1 VINMPGSKFY
11 QKIHSWRLRH
21 ISPRNFILM
30 LSLLAGILGG
40 LAGVMLKNA
49 VHFSHSILMSVI
61 SIKSFN
67 LLYLVLPFIGILITY
82 LYVKYIVKDNIG
94 HGISRILQSIS
105 KSNSIIKA
113 HNMYTSLIASTITVS
128 FGGSVG
134 LEAPIVLTGSA
145 IGSNIGR
152 YLRLDYKTITLLVGC
167 GAAGAIAGIFKAPI
181 AAVIFALEVL
191 MLDLTMASLIP
202 LLISSAAGA
211 ILAYFFMGS
220 GVLFSFEVSAHPF
233 TLHNLPFYAILGLL
247 CGIVSL
253 YFTRANLSIEKQFQR
268 MPNGISRVLA
278 GGAITSLLVF
288 LFPPLFGEGYETLKN
303 LLNGNGMNLLDGSIF
318 TSIGNNYFLILF
330 FLVLILIF
338 KVVAMSATT
347 GGGGVGGVFAPSLF
361 MGGVTGFFLSKVVNF
376 FMTDRLPE
384 SNFALAG
391 MAGVMAAVMHAPL
404 TAIFLIAEITGG
416 YQFFVPLM
424 ITSVVAYLT
433 VIPFEPHSIYTK
445 RLAEAGEL
453 ITHHKDKAVLSRLSI
468 ETLIEKNFLTT
479 GPDVTLGEFVK
490 VVAKSQRNVFPVI
503 DAENNF
509 LGVIF
514 INDIRHII
522 FEHDQYDTVYIRN
535 LMYMPDTL
543 VSQDA
548 TMEDVAQKFAETSH
562 YNLPVL
568 NNGKYIGFV
577 SRANVFSA
585 YRKLVKDFS
594 ND

>member
-1 VINMPGSKFY
+1 MPGTKFY
-11 QKIHSWRLRH
+11 QQIHSWRLRY
-21 ISPRNFILM
+21 ISPRNFILI
-30 LSLLAGILGG
+30 LSLIAGILGG
-40 LAGVMLKNA
+40 MAAVLLKNA
-49 VHFSHSILMSVI
+49 VHLSHLLVMNVI
-61 SIKSFN
+61 SKQSFN
-67 LLYLVLPFIGILITY
+67 LLYLVLPFIGIFLTY

-113 HNMYTSLIASTITVS
+113 HNMYTSLIASTLTVS

-145 IGSNIGR
+145 IGSNLGR

-202 LLISSAAGA
+202 LLISSASGA
-211 ILAYFFMGS
+211 ILAYFFMGN
-220 GVLFSFEVSAHPF
+220 GVLFSFAVADHPF
-233 TLHNLPFYAILGLL
+233 SLTNLPFYALLGFL
-247 CGIVSL
+247 CGIVSI
-253 YFTRANLSIEKQFQR
+253 YFTKANQSIEKQFNR
-268 MPNGISRVLA
+268 MPKGFIRVIA
-278 GGAITSLLVF
+278 GGTIASLLIF
-288 LFPPLFGEGYETLKN
+288 LFPPLFGEGYETLTN
-303 LLNGNGMNLLDGSIF
+303 LLNGNGMKVLDGSIF
-318 TSIGNNYFLILF
+318 ASMGNNYFLLLV
-330 FLVLILIF
+330 FLILILIF

-347 GGGGVGGVFAPSLF
+347 SGGGVGGVFAPSLF

-376 FMTDRLPE
+376 FISDRLPE
-384 SNFALAG
+384 NNFALAG

-424 ITSVVAYLT
+424 ITSIVAYLT
-433 VIPFEPHSIYTK
+433 IIPFEPHSIYTK
-445 RLAEAGEL
+445 RLAETGEL

-468 ETLIEKNFLTT
+468 ENLIEKNFIST
-479 GPDVTLGEFVK
+479 GPDATLGEFVK
-490 VVAKSQRNVFPVI
+490 LVAKSQRNVFPVI
-503 DAENNF
+503 DPENNF

-522 FEHDQYDTVYIRN
+522 FEHDQYDSVYIRN
-535 LMYMPDTL
+535 LMFMPDTL
-543 VSQDA
+543 VEQNA

-568 NNGKYIGFV
+568 KNGKYIGFV

>member
-1 VINMPGSKFY
+1 MPGSKFY
-11 QKIHSWRLRH
+11 QRIHSWRLRH
-21 ISPRNFILM
+21 IAPRNFVLI
-30 LSLLAGILGG
+30 LSLLAGSLGG
-40 LAGVMLKNA
+40 FAAILLKNA
-49 VHFSHSILMSVI
+49 VYLGHLLLTQVI
-61 SIKSFN
+61 SIRSFN
-67 LLYLVLPFIGILITY
+67 LLYLFLPFIGILITY
-82 LYVKYIVKDNIG
+82 LYVKYIVRDNIG
-94 HGISRILQSIS
+94 HGISRVLQSIS
-105 KSNSIIKA
+105 KSNSIMKA
-113 HNMYTSLIASTITVS
+113 HNMYTSMIASTITVM

-145 IGSNIGR
+145 IGSNLGR
-152 YLRLDYKTITLLVGC
+152 YLRVDYKTITLLLGC

-181 AAVIFALEVL
+181 AGVIFAMEVL

-202 LLISSAAGA
+202 LMVSSTAGA
-211 ILAYFFMGS
+211 ILAYFFMGPA
-220 GVLFSFEVSAHPF
+220 VLFSFEVTAHPF
-233 TLHNLPFYAILGLL
+233 TMHNLPFYALLGLL
-247 CGIVSL
+247 CGMVSI
-253 YFTRANLSIEKQFQR
+253 YFTKANMSIEKQFRRIPGGTLR
-268 MPNGISRVLA
+268 MVT
-278 GGAITSLLVF
+278 GGLITSLLVF
-288 LFPPLFGEGYETLKN
+288 LFPPLFGEGYETLNN
-303 LLNGNGMNLLDGSIF
+303 LLDGNGLKLLDGSIF
-318 TSIGNNYFLILF
+318 ASMGNNYFLLLL
-330 FLVLILIF
+330 FLVFILIF

-361 MGGVTGFFLSKVVNF
+361 MGGVTGFFLSKSVNF
-376 FMTDRLPE
+376 FLNGRLPE

-424 ITSVVAYLT
+424 LTSVVAYLT
-433 VIPFEPHSIYTK
+433 IIPFEPHSIYTK
-445 RLAEAGEL
+445 RLAESGEL

-468 ETLIEKNFLTT
+468 ESLIERNFIPTS
-479 GPDVTLGEFVK
+479 PEVTLGEFVK
-490 VVAKSQRNVFPVI
+490 LVAKSQRNVFPVI
-503 DAENNF
+503 DQENNF

-543 VSQDA
+543 IEYNA
-548 TMEDVAQKFAETSH
+548 TMEDVAQKFAETAH

-568 NNGKYIGFV
+568 KDGKYIGFV

>member
-1 VINMPGSKFY
+1 
-11 QKIHSWRLRH
+11 
-21 ISPRNFILM
+21 
-30 LSLLAGILGG
+30 
-40 LAGVMLKNA
+40 
-49 VHFSHSILMSVI
+49 
-61 SIKSFN
+61 
-67 LLYLVLPFIGILITY
+67 
-82 LYVKYIVKDNIG
+82 
-94 HGISRILQSIS
+94 
-105 KSNSIIKA
+105 
-113 HNMYTSLIASTITVS
+113 
-128 FGGSVG
+128 
-134 LEAPIVLTGSA
+134 VLTGSA

-220 GVLFSFEVSAHPF
+220 GVLFSFAVSAHPF

>member
-1 VINMPGSKFY
+1 M
-11 QKIHSWRLRH
+11 
-21 ISPRNFILM
+21 
-30 LSLLAGILGG
+30 LGG
-40 LAGVMLKNA
+40 LAAVLLKNA
-49 VHFSHSILMSVI
+49 VHFSHSLLMSVF
-61 SIKSFN
+61 SLESFN
-67 LLYLVLPFIGILITY
+67 LLYLVLPFIGILLTY
-82 LYVKYIVKDNIG
+82 LYVKYFVKDNIS

-105 KSNSIIKA
+105 KSNSIIKV
-113 HNMYTSLIASTITVS
+113 HNTYTSLLASIFTVS

-145 IGSNIGR
+145 IGSNLGR
-152 YLRLDYKTITLLVGC
+152 YLRLDYKTTTLLVGC

-181 AAVIFALEVL
+181 AAVIFSLEVL

-202 LLISSAAGA
+202 LLISSATGA

-220 GVLFSFEVSAHPF
+220 GVLFSFEVAAHPF
-233 TLHNLPFYAILGLL
+233 SLNNLPFYAFLGLL
-247 CGIVSL
+247 TGIVSI
-253 YFTRANLSIEKQFQR
+253 YFTKANVSIERHFQLIKNGTNR
-268 MPNGISRVLA
+268 MLTGGI
-278 GGAITSLLVF
+278 ITSMLVF
-288 LFPPLFGEGYETLKN
+288 LFPPLFGEGYETLNN
-303 LLNGNGMNLLDGSIF
+303 LLNGNGMKLLEGSLF
-318 TSIGNNYFLILF
+318 SSMSNNYFLLLI
-330 FLVLILIF
+330 FLVFILLL

-347 GGGGVGGVFAPSLF
+347 GGGGVGGVFAPTLF
-361 MGGVTGFFLSKVVNF
+361 MGGVTGFFLSKFVNF
-376 FMTDRLPE
+376 FITDRLPE

-416 YQFFVPLM
+416 YNFFVPLI

-433 VIPFEPHSIYTK
+433 ILPFEPHSIYAK
-445 RLAEAGEL
+445 RLAETGEL

-468 ETLIEKNFLTT
+468 KSLIETNFITT
-479 GPDVTLGEFVK
+479 GPDVTMGEFVK
-490 VVAKSQRNVFPVI
+490 LVAKSARNVFPVI

-522 FEHDQYDTVYIRN
+522 FDHEQYDSIYIRN
-535 LMYMPDTL
+535 LMYMPDTI
-543 VSQDA
+543 VDQDDS
-548 TMEDVAQKFAETSH
+548 MEDVAQKFAETNH

-568 NNGKYIGFV
+568 KNGKYIGFV
-577 SRANVFSA
+577 SRANVFTA